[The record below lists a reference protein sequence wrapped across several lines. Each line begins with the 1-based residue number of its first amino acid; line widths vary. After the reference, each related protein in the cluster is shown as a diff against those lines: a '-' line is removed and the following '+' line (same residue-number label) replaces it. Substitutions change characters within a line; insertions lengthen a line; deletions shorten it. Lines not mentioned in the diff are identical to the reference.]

1 MADANGLAWM
11 TDARDDTDLLQAVFE
26 HELPPVLDD
35 LMDDYLA
42 LDGARSR
49 FMWQWVHRLAPE
61 NTLPCVHEE
70 CADSVPID
78 KTLTILYV
86 TLLDDALEKR
96 GDRAT
101 FHATAAIPFE
111 HRATDRS
118 RDDVDAE
125 YVAFAERVWET
136 LLDRLREA
144 PQYAT
149 YEDVFL
155 FDVKQAIN
163 AIEYSDLVIQ
173 RPNLAAVVE
182 LERYESHNMGM
193 LAYADID
200 LMHSPP
206 PVLTE
211 FATLREAV
219 WEAQQ
224 MARIGNWVSTWEREL
239 REGDF
244 CTAVVVYA
252 MENGIVTAAELRDI
266 DAADEAAQDA
276 IVARIRESEVEA
288 VFLRRWAEHRDR
300 LVEIGDDLSTMDL
313 SPFVDSMDEV
323 LRYHLASTGLK

>member
-1 MADANGLAWM
+1 MPDGDGLARLD
-11 TDARDDTDLLQAVFE
+11 DARDDAALLQEVFE

-35 LMDDYLA
+35 LLDDYLA
-42 LDGARSR
+42 LDGARPR

-61 NTLPCVHEE
+61 NTLPCVRDEY
-70 CADSVPID
+70 ADRVPVD

-86 TLLDDALEKR
+86 TLLDDVLEKR
-96 GDRAT
+96 GDAAT
-101 FHATAAIPFE
+101 FHAAAAVPFE
-111 HRATDRS
+111 HRSVDRS

-136 LLDRLREA
+136 LLDRLRQA
-144 PQYAT
+144 PEYDT
-149 YEDVFL
+149 YEAMFR

-163 AIEYSDLVIQ
+163 AIEYSGLVIQ
-173 RPNLAAVVE
+173 RPSLAAMAD
-182 LERYESHNMGM
+182 LERYESHNMAM

-206 PVLTE
+206 GVVAE

-219 WEAQQ
+219 WVAQR

-239 REGDF
+239 REGDL

-252 MENGIVTAAELRDI
+252 LENGIVTEAELRDLDGSD
-266 DAADEAAQDA
+266 DAAVDA
-276 IVARIRESEVEA
+276 VVERIRDHDVEA
-288 VFLRRWAEHRDR
+288 VFLRRWADHRDR
-300 LVEIGDDLSTMDL
+300 LVEIGDDLTTMDL
-313 SPFVDSMDEV
+313 SPFVAGMDEV